1 MLGKGASGR
10 GGWVRTR
17 APKSRHVRHPGVP
30 RIARQVAKDWQR
42 DPSGQPRVLS
52 RGAARRRRLSAPRTM
67 CTINFPEA
75 VAARCRAWTPRQER
89 DHVSDNPYGP
99 PQDNPHGSPQAGP
112 DVGQGSGGGG
122 QHGYGEQG
130 YGDQGYGQQGY
141 GDQGYGQQ
149 GYGRQGYGYAAA
161 PPVAPA
167 ATGKNFFAAL
177 FDFSFSTFVTPSI
190 IKVLYILITVFIGL
204 GYLLFVIT
212 WFSQSALAGLVV
224 LVLGAVV
231 AIISLALARVFLE
244 FYMAVFRLSDD
255 VQEMKNQRR

>member
-1 MLGKGASGR
+1 M
-10 GGWVRTR
+10 
-17 APKSRHVRHPGVP
+17 
-30 RIARQVAKDWQR
+30 
-42 DPSGQPRVLS
+42 
-52 RGAARRRRLSAPRTM
+52 
-67 CTINFPEA
+67 
-75 VAARCRAWTPRQER
+75 
-89 DHVSDNPYGP
+89 SDNPYGP
-99 PQDNPHGSPQAGP
+99 PQENPHGSPQAGP

-141 GDQGYGQQ
+141 GQQGYGQQ
-149 GYGRQGYGYAAA
+149 GYGQQGYGQQGYGQQGYGQQGYGQQGYGYPAA

-212 WFSQSALAGLVV
+212 SFSQSALAGLAV

-231 AIISLALARVFLE
+231 AIIYLALARVFLE